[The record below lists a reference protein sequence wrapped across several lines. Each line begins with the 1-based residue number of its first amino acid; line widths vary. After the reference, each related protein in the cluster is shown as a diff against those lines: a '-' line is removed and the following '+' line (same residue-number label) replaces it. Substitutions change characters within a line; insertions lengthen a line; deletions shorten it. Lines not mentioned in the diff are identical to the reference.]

1 MKKICIIGGAGHIG
15 LPLALK
21 FCEKNFHVDVIDK
34 NKLAIKDLKN
44 SIFPFHENG
53 GQKLLNYC
61 LKNKKLNFY
70 QSYEQVKKADFII
83 ITVGTPLVKKKPSLK
98 QIFEVILTIKK
109 YLKNNQSIIL
119 RSTVFPGA
127 MHKIYNKIR
136 IINKTIGISYCPER
150 VAQGQ
155 SLEEIK
161 KLNQIIASSNK
172 KEEVKIKKLFKN
184 ICDDTSV
191 CSFGEAELIKLFSN
205 AWRYV
210 KFAISN
216 EFYMLSDDQN
226 LNYKKIHHLMT
237 KDYPRNA
244 GLPTQG
250 FAAGPCLPKDAV
262 QLYLSNKQKSKLIR
276 NSYNINENLPNYFAN
291 KLKKKINI
299 SGKNIGILGTTFKS
313 NIDDERDSLSMKL
326 KGILEKNG
334 AKVFCNDPNVKKKNY
349 LSINKIKQKCKIIF
363 LSTPHKQYKKI
374 NLKNKLVIDCWD
386 YLKN

>member
-1 MKKICIIGGAGHIG
+1 MKRICIIGGAGHIG

-21 FCEKNFHVDVIDK
+21 FCEKNFHVDIVDK
-34 NKLAIKDLKN
+34 NEHAIKDLKN
-44 SIFPFHENG
+44 SILPFYENG

-61 LKNKKLNFY
+61 LKNKKLSFS

-83 ITVGTPLVKKKPSLK
+83 ITVGTPLVKEKPSLK

-109 YLKNNQSIIL
+109 YLKNDQSIIL

-127 MHKIYNKIR
+127 MKKVYNKIR

-155 SLEEIK
+155 SLDEIK

-184 ICDDTSV
+184 ICDEISI
-191 CSFGEAELIKLFSN
+191 CSFGEAEIIKLFSN

-216 EFYMLSDDQN
+216 EFYMLCEDRN
-226 LNYKKIHHLMT
+226 LNYKKIHHSMT
-237 KDYPRNA
+237 KNYPRNA

-262 QLYLSNKQKSKLIR
+262 QLYLSNKRRSKLIR
-276 NSYNINENLPNYFAN
+276 TSHDINENLPNYFVN

-299 SGKNIGILGTTFKS
+299 SGKYIGILGTTFKS
-313 NIDDERDSLSMKL
+313 NIDDERDSLSIKL
-326 KGILEKNG
+326 RKILEKNG
-334 AKVFCNDPNVKKKNY
+334 AKVFCNDPNVKKRNY
-349 LSINKIKQKCKIIF
+349 LSINKIKQKCEIIF
-363 LSTPHKQYKKI
+363 LATPHKQYKKI
-374 NLKNKLVIDCWD
+374 NLKNKLIIDCWD